1 MPTPPPQKACVVLR
15 YLDDADKELHAIKL
29 EVAPSKLATPLQ
41 TYVERFARHYNRRCA
56 HEDRVDAAAL
66 AAADAEGELDA
77 AVPVGNLVDAQKTL
91 RVVLR
96 KAVVEE
102 AAPIED
108 ATAGDEA
115 VASLNFEPS
124 AIYTGS
130 RPGKAFKRGFLGQG
144 YYKDVVSSSD
154 DVFEPSATYAGP
166 RPGRVFTTRRS
177 GTGYYRD
184 APPLDY
190 DGALVVRQFTPPPP
204 NGRVFSKNEFDQ
216 LRETAPPETTL
227 CLFFEDGEE
236 PEKLQ
241 DAFGAMARRF
251 WPRAILLRAGLRTD
265 LAKACDV
272 TETAFV
278 FFKGG
283 KAVDKCA
290 DEMALQVKLAKATR
304 VVKRREAWGAGL
316 LARD

>member
-15 YLDDADKELHAIKL
+15 YLDDADNEVHAIKL

-41 TYVERFARHYNRRCA
+41 SYVERFARHYNRRCA
-56 HEDRVDAAAL
+56 PDDRVDAAAL

-102 AAPIED
+102 AAPVED

-115 VASLNFEPS
+115 IASLNFEPS

-144 YYKDVVSSSD
+144 YYTDVVSSSD
-154 DVFEPSATYAGP
+154 DVFEPSAAYAGP
-166 RPGRVFTTRRS
+166 RPGRVFTTRKQ

-190 DGALVVRQFTPPPP
+190 DGALVIRQFTPPPP
-204 NGRVFSKNEFDQ
+204 NGRVYSKNEFDQ
-216 LRETAPPETTL
+216 LREAAPPDVTL
-227 CLFFEDGEE
+227 CLFFEGGDE

-241 DAFGAMARRF
+241 DAFGAMALRF

-265 LAKACDV
+265 LAKACGV
-272 TETAFV
+272 RATAFV
-278 FFKGG
+278 FFRGG
-283 KAVDKCA
+283 KAVDRCS

>member
-1 MPTPPPQKACVVLR
+1 MPAVPPKKASVILKL
-15 YLDDADKELHAIKL
+15 LDDANEELHAIKL
-29 EVAPSKLATPLQ
+29 EVAQSKLATPLQ

-56 HEDRVDAAAL
+56 PDDRVDAAAL

-102 AAPIED
+102 AAPVED

-115 VASLNFEPS
+115 IASLNFEPS
-124 AIYTGS
+124 ATFTGS
-130 RPGKAFKRGFLGQG
+130 KPGKAFKRGYLGQG
-144 YYKDVVSSSD
+144 YYTDMEQSD
-154 DVFEPSATYAGP
+154 DAFEPSATYTGP

-177 GTGYYRD
+177 GTGYYLD
-184 APPLDY
+184 APPLEY
-190 DGALVVRQFTPPPP
+190 DGALVIRQFTPPPP
-204 NGRVFSKNEFDQ
+204 NGRIYSKNEFDQ

-227 CLFFEDGEE
+227 CLFFEDGDE

-241 DAFGAMARRF
+241 DAFGAMALRF

-272 TETAFV
+272 RATAFV
-278 FFKGG
+278 FFRGG
-283 KAVDKCA
+283 KAVDKCS

-304 VVKRREAWGAGL
+304 VAKRREAWGAGL

>member
-1 MPTPPPQKACVVLR
+1 MPAVPPKKASVILR
-15 YLDDADKELHAIKL
+15 LLDDADKELHAIKL

-56 HEDRVDAAAL
+56 PDDRVDAAAL

-96 KAVVEE
+96 KAVAEE
-102 AAPIED
+102 AAPTED

-124 AIYTGS
+124 ATFTGS
-130 RPGKAFKRGFLGQG
+130 KPGKVFKRGYLGQG
-144 YYKDVVSSSD
+144 YYTDVEQSD
-154 DVFEPSATYAGP
+154 DAFEPSDTYTGP

-177 GTGYYRD
+177 GTGYYLD
-184 APPLDY
+184 TPPLDH

-204 NGRVFSKNEFDQ
+204 NGRIYSKNEFDQ
-216 LRETAPPETTL
+216 LREAAPPDITL
-227 CLFFEDGEE
+227 CLFFEGGDE
-236 PEKLQ
+236 PDKLR
-241 DAFGAMARRF
+241 DAFGAMALRF

-272 TETAFV
+272 SDTAFV
-278 FFKGG
+278 FFRGG
-283 KAVDKCA
+283 KAVDRCS
-290 DEMALQVKLAKATR
+290 DEMGLQVKLAKATR

>member
-1 MPTPPPQKACVVLR
+1 MPAVPPKKASVILR
-15 YLDDADKELHAIKL
+15 LLDDANEELHAIKL

-41 TYVERFARHYNRRCA
+41 SYVERFARHYNRRCA
-56 HEDRVDAAAL
+56 PAERVDAAAL
-66 AAADAEGELDA
+66 AAADVEGELDA

-96 KAVVEE
+96 RAVAEE
-102 AAPIED
+102 AAPVDD

-115 VASLNFEPS
+115 IASLNFEPS
-124 AIYTGS
+124 ATFTGS
-130 RPGKAFKRGFLGQG
+130 RPGKCFKRGYLGQG
-144 YYKDVVSSSD
+144 YYTDVEQSD
-154 DVFEPSATYAGP
+154 DAFEPSAAYAGP
-166 RPGRVFTTRRS
+166 RPGRVFTTRKQ

-184 APPLDY
+184 APPLDHG
-190 DGALVVRQFTPPPP
+190 GALVVRQFQPPPP
-204 NGRVFSKNEFDQ
+204 NGRVYSKNEFDQ
-216 LRETAPPETTL
+216 LREAAPPDVTL
-227 CLFFEDGEE
+227 CLFFEDGDE

-241 DAFGAMARRF
+241 DAFGAMALRF

-272 TETAFV
+272 RATAFV
-278 FFKGG
+278 FFRGG
-283 KAVDKCA
+283 KAVDKCS

>member
-15 YLDDADKELHAIKL
+15 YVDDADKELHAIKL
-29 EVAPSKLATPLQ
+29 EVAPSKFATPLQ

-56 HEDRVDAAAL
+56 PEDRVDAAAL

-77 AVPVGNLVDAQKTL
+77 AVPVGNLMDAQKTL

-102 AAPIED
+102 AAPAED

-115 VASLNFEPS
+115 IASLNFEPS

-130 RPGKAFKRGFLGQG
+130 RPGKVFKRGYLGQG
-144 YYKDVVSSSD
+144 YYTDAAQSD
-154 DVFEPSATYAGP
+154 DAFEASATYTGP

-177 GTGYYRD
+177 GTGYYLD
-184 APPLDY
+184 APPLDHG
-190 DGALVVRQFTPPPP
+190 GALVVRQFEPPPP
-204 NGRVFSKNEFDQ
+204 NGRVYSKNEFDQ
-216 LRETAPPETTL
+216 LREAAPPDVTL
-227 CLFFEDGEE
+227 CLFFEDGNE
-236 PEKLQ
+236 PDKLQ
-241 DAFGAMARRF
+241 DAFGAMALRF

-272 TETAFV
+272 SETPAFV
-278 FFKGG
+278 FFRGG
-283 KAVDKCA
+283 KAVDKCS

>member
-1 MPTPPPQKACVVLR
+1 MPAVPPKKASVILR
-15 YLDDADKELHAIKL
+15 LLDDTDKELHAIKL
-29 EVAPSKLATPLQ
+29 EVAQSKLATPLQ
-41 TYVERFARHYNRRCA
+41 THVERFARHYNRRCA
-56 HEDRVDAAAL
+56 PEDRVDPAAL

-115 VASLNFEPS
+115 IASLNFEPS
-124 AIYTGS
+124 ATFTGS
-130 RPGKAFKRGFLGQG
+130 KPGKAFKRGYLGQG
-144 YYKDVVSSSD
+144 YYTDVVSSSD
-154 DVFEPSATYAGP
+154 DVFEPSAAYAGP
-166 RPGRVFTTRRS
+166 RPGRVFTTRKQ

-190 DGALVVRQFTPPPP
+190 DGALVIRQFTPPPP
-204 NGRVFSKNEFDQ
+204 NGRVYSKNEFDQ
-216 LRETAPPETTL
+216 LREAAPPDVTL
-227 CLFFEDGEE
+227 CLFFEGGDE

-241 DAFGAMARRF
+241 DAFGAMALRF

-265 LAKACDV
+265 LAKACGV
-272 TETAFV
+272 RATAFV
-278 FFKGG
+278 FFRGG
-283 KAVDKCA
+283 KAVDRCS

-304 VVKRREAWGAGL
+304 VVKRKEAWGAGL